1 MSQLINSKGI
11 PSRSFLHSNFKRAY
25 CSSLTGFGFKEIK
38 LSLQEHDNIVH
49 SKVCDNFSQ
58 RKAF

>member
-11 PSRSFLHSNFKRAY
+11 PLRSFIYSNFKRAY
-25 CSSLTGFGFKEIK
+25 CSSLSGFGFKKIK
-38 LSLQEHDNIVH
+38 GSLLEHDNIVH